1 MITTEK
7 HQKLKWKF
15 GEFPE
20 LLFGNLDNGRN
31 YFDMTQ
37 FLIAKKRDVETDLS
51 GFRQAFAFWIDNIA
65 RIYGIPSEELLV
77 TLPAS
82 GHIMA
87 EESLALPF
95 MTYTDPVFG
104 AYMLESMTQML
115 TEGIV
120 CSDSY
125 ILMQAH
131 RRFTEEEL
139 LSTSNTVSL

>member
-1 MITTEK
+1 MTTTED

-20 LLFGNLDNGRN
+20 LLFGNLNNGRT

-37 FLIAKKRDVETDLS
+37 FLIAQKRDPETCIS
-51 GFRQAFAFWIDNIA
+51 GFTQAFASWIDNLA
-65 RIYGIPSEELLV
+65 KVYGIPSEELFV
-77 TLPAS
+77 TEPAS
-82 GHIMA
+82 GHTMA
-87 EESLALPF
+87 EESLALLF
-95 MTYTDPVFG
+95 MVHTDPVFG
-104 AYMLESMTQML
+104 AYMIESMTQML
-115 TEGIV
+115 TDGIV

-139 LSTSNTVSL
+139 LSTSKTNI

>member
-1 MITTEK
+1 MITTED
-7 HQKLKWKF
+7 HQKLKCRF

-20 LLFGNLDNGRN
+20 LLFGNLDNGRT
-31 YFDMTQ
+31 YFDMTH
-37 FLIAKKRDVETDLS
+37 FLITRKRDPQIDLP

-65 RIYGIPSEELLV
+65 GIYGIPPEKLFITV
-77 TLPAS
+77 PGS

-95 MTYTDPVFG
+95 MAYTDPVFG
-104 AYMLESMTQML
+104 AYMLESITQML
-115 TEGIV
+115 IDGVV

-125 ILMQAH
+125 ILVQTH

-139 LSTSNTVSL
+139 LSTSKTDI